1 MKILHTSDW
10 HLGKRLEGFSRLEEQ
25 EAVLNEI
32 CEIAEKEQVNA
43 VIVAGDL
50 FDTYNPPTEAVELFF
65 RYLKKMAKNGTRA
78 VIAIAGNHDS
88 PERIEA
94 PDPLARECGI
104 IFAGNPNAAITPFKL
119 ESGLEVTKG
128 NSGFIELLLP
138 GEPHALRILMTP
150 YANELRLKTYL
161 GAEETDD
168 ELRKLLEQ
176 RWTDLAATYC
186 DKHGV
191 NILVAHLLF
200 ASNAE
205 SIPEEP
211 EEERRIN
218 YIGGAPA
225 IFTENIPEIIQY
237 VALGHLHRKQVVD
250 SRPCPMVYSGSPIAY
265 SFSEENQEKYVVI
278 VDAKPGKKVTS
289 KDVML
294 KSGKKLLRSRFEDI
308 DEAVEWLLENPD
320 VFVELTIVSDQ
331 YLAAVDRKRLL
342 DAHAGIVTIIP
353 ESRGQGIAGLT
364 ENNAIDLTK
373 GMEEL
378 FLDYFKHK
386 KGQEPGERIINLFKE
401 VISEEE
407 AS

>member
-25 EAVLNEI
+25 EAVLKEI
-32 CEIAEKEQVNA
+32 CEIAEVEKVNA

-50 FDTYNPPTEAVELFF
+50 FDTYNPPTEAVELCY
-65 RYLKKMAKNGTRA
+65 RYLKKLAKNGTRA

-104 IFAGNPNAAITPFKL
+104 IFAGNPNAAILPFKL
-119 ESGLEVTKG
+119 ESGLELTKSD
-128 NSGFIELLLP
+128 SGFIELLLP
-138 GEPHALRILMTP
+138 GEPHALRVLMTP

-168 ELRKLLEQ
+168 ELMKLLEQ
-176 RWTDLAATYC
+176 RWAQLAATYC
-186 DKHGV
+186 DNWGV
-191 NILVAHLLF
+191 NLLMAHLLF
-200 ASNAE
+200 ATNAE
-205 SIPEEP
+205 SVPEEP

-225 IFTENIPEIIQY
+225 IFTENIPEVIQY

-250 SRPCPMVYSGSPIAY
+250 WNPCPMVYSGSPIAY
-265 SFSEENQEKYVVI
+265 SFSEENQKKYVLI
-278 VDAKPGKKVTS
+278 VDAIPGKKAAT
-289 KDVML
+289 KDVL
-294 KSGKKLLRSRFEDI
+294 LASGKRLLRNRFEDV
-308 DEAVEWLLENPD
+308 DEAVEWLVDNPN

-331 YLAAVDRKRLL
+331 YLAAADRKRLL
-342 DAHAGIVTIIP
+342 EAHAGIVAIIP
-353 ESRGQGIAGLT
+353 ESRGQGIGGPAQA
-364 ENNAIDLTK
+364 NAIDLTK

-386 KGQEPGERIINLFKE
+386 KGQEPGERIVNLFKE

>member
-1 MKILHTSDW
+1 
-10 HLGKRLEGFSRLEEQ
+10 
-25 EAVLNEI
+25 
-32 CEIAEKEQVNA
+32 
-43 VIVAGDL
+43 
-50 FDTYNPPTEAVELFF
+50 
-65 RYLKKMAKNGTRA
+65 
-78 VIAIAGNHDS
+78 
-88 PERIEA
+88 
-94 PDPLARECGI
+94 
-104 IFAGNPNAAITPFKL
+104 
-119 ESGLEVTKG
+119 
-128 NSGFIELLLP
+128 
-138 GEPHALRILMTP
+138 MTP

>member
-50 FDTYNPPTEAVELFF
+50 FDTYNPPTEAVELFY

-104 IFAGNPNAAITPFKL
+104 IFAGNPNATITPFRL
-119 ESGLEVTKG
+119 ESGLEVTQSD
-128 NSGFIELLLP
+128 SGFIELRLP

-161 GAEETDD
+161 GAEDTDD

-186 DKHGV
+186 DKNGV
-191 NILVAHLLF
+191 NMLVAHLLF
-200 ASNAE
+200 ASNAA

-225 IFTENIPEIIQY
+225 IFTENIPEAIQY
-237 VALGHLHRKQVVD
+237 VALGHLHRRQVVD
-250 SRPCPMVYSGSPIAY
+250 SRPCPMIYSGSPIAY
-265 SFSEENQEKYVVI
+265 SFSEENQNKYVVI
-278 VDAKPGKKVTS
+278 IDAKPGKKVTS
-289 KDVML
+289 EDVLL

-331 YLAAVDRKRLL
+331 YLAAIDRKRLL
-342 DAHAGIVTIIP
+342 EAHVGIVTIIP
-353 ESRGQGIAGLT
+353 ESRGQGIGGLT
-364 ENNAIDLTK
+364 ETNAIDLTK

-386 KGQEPGERIINLFKE
+386 KGQEPGER
-401 VISEEE
+401 
-407 AS
+407 

>member
-191 NILVAHLLF
+191 NMLVAHLLF

-225 IFTENIPEIIQY
+225 IFTENIPDAIQY

-265 SFSEENQEKYVVI
+265 SFSEENQKKYVVI

-289 KDVML
+289 KDVMFN
-294 KSGKKLLRSRFEDI
+294 SGKKLIRSRFEDI
-308 DEAVEWLLENPD
+308 GEAVEWLLENQD
-320 VFVELTIVSDQ
+320 FFVELTIVSDQ

-353 ESRGQGIAGLT
+353 ESRGLGIRGHT
-364 ENNAIDLTK
+364 ETNAIDLTK

-386 KGQEPGERIINLFKE
+386 KGQEPGEKE
-401 VISEEE
+401 FGIL
-407 AS
+407 